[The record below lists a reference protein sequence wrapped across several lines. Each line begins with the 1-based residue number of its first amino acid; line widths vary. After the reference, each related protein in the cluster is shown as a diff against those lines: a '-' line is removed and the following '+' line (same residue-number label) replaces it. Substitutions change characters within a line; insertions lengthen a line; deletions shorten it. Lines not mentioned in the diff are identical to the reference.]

1 MARITRRR
9 LLKRSASGA
18 VTAQNWR
25 PRSRPSH
32 RQSAGLRAGSTVH
45 CLRWADVVPA
55 SGVLLKGQIT
65 QECRTATG
73 ITLKVESINAND
85 LQRITSAIQSGTG
98 PGIIM
103 AIGNRP
109 QLQGGQDWD
118 ARRYCRG
125 YALSRGC
132 IAQRELAVRCRARGV
147 RPGNR

>member
-9 LLKRSASGA
+9 LLKRS

-85 LQRITSAIQSGTG
+85 LQARITSAIQSGTG

-103 AIGNRP
+103 AIS
-109 QLQGGQDWD
+109 
-118 ARRYCRG
+118 AA
-125 YALSRGC
+125 ALR
-132 IAQRELAVRCRARGV
+132 
-147 RPGNR
+147 